1 VSKAVAEKILKVMMA
16 IDYLKKDGNVQYGST
31 RYSYLSEEKVTSCIR
46 EAMRDAGLVIVPV
59 GMEVISEKDI
69 QVKSGT
75 SVKTLIKV
83 NYLFVDTDTGESIQ
97 ASALG
102 EGMDVGD
109 KGIYK
114 AMTGAYKYVQRETF
128 MIPTGDDPDKTS
140 SDELAERNGRS
151 GSKPANTQTT
161 KPNNKPSAGAII
173 CEGCDCIIEDDK
185 THTAKQIAVFSK
197 KLHGKVLCK
206 ACQNSIKK

>member
-1 VSKAVAEKILKVMMA
+1 MSKAVAEKILKVMTA

-75 SVKTLIKV
+75 SIKTLIRV
-83 NYLFVDTDTGESIQ
+83 NYLFVDTDTGESIE

-140 SDELAERNGRS
+140 SDELTGKNGKA
-151 GSKPANTQTT
+151 GNTSTSRQTT
-161 KPNNKPSAGAII
+161 KPAATELKCQKCGATVTKTVQTY
-173 CEGCDCIIEDDK
+173 CDMYFDGLYCPKCQKE
-185 THTAKQIAVFSK
+185 APRK
-197 KLHGKVLCK
+197 K
-206 ACQNSIKK
+206 